1 MLNFPVKIIDRYVG
15 LSVVMTAAIGV
26 IVLSMVLVL
35 GNLFKEL
42 LDLLINRDV
51 PLGSVLMFM
60 LYVLPFSLSFTIPW
74 GFLTAVLLVFG
85 RLSADNE
92 LIALR
97 ATGVSI
103 TRICAPVFGL
113 AVLLT
118 ATCFYINA
126 DVAPRAEYAA
136 TQAILKIA
144 TSNPASLF
152 VADEIVTEFPG
163 RRIYVGHKD
172 GDTLENLLLFEMD
185 KNDELV
191 KFVYA
196 KKGQL
201 TSDTEHSQLML
212 RLFDAR
218 FEQRDKEEPRN
229 INKIREGIVIKEAP
243 FPISLNELYA
253 ENTRGKRASS
263 YTLTELLDE
272 IRKETGP
279 RGLELR
285 VELNKRFSVSM
296 ACIAFALV
304 AVPLGITA
312 HRRETSVG
320 FAFSL
325 IIAFTY
331 FFFII
336 MADTFRGNPNAFPVV
351 LIWIPNLIFLSL
363 GIYLFRRLMKN

>member
-15 LSVVMTAAIGV
+15 LSVVMTAVIGV
-26 IVLSMVLVL
+26 VVLSMVLVL

-103 TRICAPVFGL
+103 ARICSPVFGL

-118 ATCFYINA
+118 ATCFYINT

-152 VADEIVTEFPG
+152 VADEVINEFPG
-163 RRIYVGHKD
+163 RRIYVGRKN

-185 KNDELV
+185 KNDELS
-191 KFVYA
+191 KFVFA
-196 KKGQL
+196 KKGEL
-201 TSDTEHSQLML
+201 TSDPEHGQLRL

-218 FEQRDKEEPRN
+218 FEQRDKDEPRN
-229 INKIREGIVIKEAP
+229 INKIREGIVVKEAP
-243 FPISLNELYA
+243 FPISLDELYA

-263 YTLTELLDE
+263 FTLSELLE
-272 IRKETGP
+272 ELQKVSGSRA
-279 RGLELR
+279 LELH

-351 LIWIPNLIFLSL
+351 LIWIPNLIFITL
-363 GIYLFRRLMKN
+363 GAFLFRRLMKI